1 MKTRLLLTMLITAGT
16 LAAACGGASVT
27 PNPTAGAGASGTANA
42 CFPVKGKCPE
52 EATNLTASG
61 ATFPAVL
68 YGKWID
74 EYNKLTGVQ
83 INYQAIGSGGGIKAI
98 TERSVDFAGSDVAM
112 TDQQLA
118 DAKAALFHIPMVMG
132 AVVPTYNVAGL
143 TRLQLTPETLS
154 GIYLGTI
161 KTWNDSKIAADNP
174 GVTLPSANITVVF
187 RSDGSGTTGVFT
199 DYLSKVSPDWKS
211 RVGSATSVNFPV
223 GIGAKG
229 NDGVAGAIKS
239 TPNSIGYVELIYAL
253 QQKLGTATMKNA
265 AGKFVEPTLDAVT
278 VSAAGVTYPA
288 DLRISVTNAP
298 DPAAWPISTFTYVL
312 TYANITDRAKGLA
325 MTRYFWWATHDGQQF
340 AKDLGYAPL
349 PKDAQTKAEEKI
361 RAITSGGQPVLP
373 KS

>member
-27 PNPTAGAGASGTANA
+27 PNPTTGAGASAAANA

-143 TRLQLTPETLS
+143 TRLQLTPDTLS

-312 TYANITDRAKGLA
+312 TYANITDRSKGLA